1 MPRASMTSSSRRPDA
16 RSRAPGTH
24 TRPSR
29 RPASTPVRRSGLR
42 GLPLSTTT
50 ATTSLR
56 AQAQYMAWRSVIRT
70 MRQPIVI
77 VPPLIF
83 PLFLLAVNASG
94 LGAATSIPDFPTSSY
109 LAFALAFP
117 FMQGSIFAT
126 NTAGTN
132 VAEDIG
138 NGFFNRLALTPMS
151 GPSLLVGQL
160 TGVLL
165 IGALQA
171 VAFLAAGLA
180 AGASIESGVLGALV
194 LFVLSLCIAAAFG
207 AIGLYVGLRT
217 GSSEAVQGLF
227 PLMFIL
233 LFLSSASLPRDLIS
247 SDWFRTV
254 ATINPVSYLIEGLRS
269 LVIVGWDP
277 EALAL
282 GFGVAIAIFVVAI
295 WASTVALRERMVRT

>member
-1 MPRASMTSSSRRPDA
+1 MSAAATPALPTQA
-16 RSRAPGTH
+16 RY
-24 TRPSR
+24 
-29 RPASTPVRRSGLR
+29 L
-42 GLPLSTTT
+42 
-50 ATTSLR
+50 
-56 AQAQYMAWRSVIRT
+56 AWRSVIRT
-70 MRQPIVI
+70 IRQPIVI
-77 VPPLIF
+77 VPPLVF
-83 PLFLLAVNASG
+83 PLFLLAINASG
-94 LGAATSIPDFPTSSY
+94 LSAATNIPGFPTSSY

-126 NTAGTN
+126 NTAGAN
-132 VAEDIG
+132 IAEDIG

-180 AGASIESGVLGALV
+180 AGASLESGALGALV
-194 LFVLSLCIAAAFG
+194 LFALSLSIAAAFG
-207 AIGLYVGLRT
+207 AIGLFAGLRT

-269 LVIVGWDP
+269 LIITGWDP

-282 GFGVAIAIFVVAI
+282 GFGVAAAIFVVAL
-295 WASTVALRERMVRT
+295 WGATHALRDRLVRT

>member
-1 MPRASMTSSSRRPDA
+1 VTAAAGTPALRTQA
-16 RSRAPGTH
+16 RY
-24 TRPSR
+24 
-29 RPASTPVRRSGLR
+29 L
-42 GLPLSTTT
+42 
-50 ATTSLR
+50 
-56 AQAQYMAWRSVIRT
+56 AWRSVIRT
-70 MRQPIVI
+70 IRQPIVI
-77 VPPLIF
+77 VPPLVF
-83 PLFLLAVNASG
+83 PLFLLAINASG
-94 LGAATSIPDFPTSSY
+94 LSAATNIPDFPTSSY

-132 VAEDIG
+132 IAEDIG

-165 IGALQA
+165 IGTLQA
-171 VAFLAAGLA
+171 AAFLAAGLA
-180 AGASIESGVLGALV
+180 AGASLESGVLGALV
-194 LFVLSLCIAAAFG
+194 LFALSLSIAAAFG
-207 AIGLYVGLRT
+207 AIGLFAGLRT

-269 LVIVGWDP
+269 LIIMGWDA

-282 GFGVAIAIFVVAI
+282 GFGVAAAIFVVAL
-295 WASTVALRERMVRT
+295 WAATRALRDRLVRT

>member
-1 MPRASMTSSSRRPDA
+1 M
-16 RSRAPGTH
+16 
-24 TRPSR
+24 
-29 RPASTPVRRSGLR
+29 
-42 GLPLSTTT
+42 T
-50 ATTSLR
+50 ATAGTATLR
-56 AQAQYMAWRSVIRT
+56 TQARYLAWRSVIRT
-70 MRQPIVI
+70 IRQPIVI
-77 VPPLIF
+77 VPPLVF
-83 PLFLLAVNASG
+83 PLFLLAINASG
-94 LGAATSIPDFPTSSY
+94 LSAATNIPDFPTSSY

-126 NTAGTN
+126 NTAGAN
-132 VAEDIG
+132 IAEDIG

-180 AGASIESGVLGALV
+180 AGASLESGVLGALV
-194 LFVLSLCIAAAFG
+194 LFALSLSIAAAFG
-207 AIGLYVGLRT
+207 AIGLFAGLRT

-269 LVIVGWDP
+269 LIIVGWDP

-282 GFGVAIAIFVVAI
+282 GFGVAAAIFVVAL
-295 WASTVALRERMVRT
+295 WLATRALRDRLVRT

>member
-1 MPRASMTSSSRRPDA
+1 MTAAASPALRTQA
-16 RSRAPGTH
+16 RY
-24 TRPSR
+24 
-29 RPASTPVRRSGLR
+29 L
-42 GLPLSTTT
+42 
-50 ATTSLR
+50 
-56 AQAQYMAWRSVIRT
+56 AWRSVIRT

-83 PLFLLAVNASG
+83 PLFLLAINASG
-94 LGAATSIPDFPTSSY
+94 LSAATNIPDFPTNSY

-117 FMQGSIFAT
+117 FIQGSIFAT
-126 NTAGTN
+126 NTAGAN
-132 VAEDIG
+132 IAEDIG
-138 NGFFNRLALTPMS
+138 DGFFNRLALTPMS
-151 GPSLLVGQL
+151 GPSLLAGQL

-194 LFVLSLCIAAAFG
+194 LFLLSLTIAAAFG
-207 AIGLYVGLRT
+207 AIGLFAGLRT

-233 LFLSSASLPRDLIS
+233 LFLSSASLPRDLIA

-269 LVIVGWDP
+269 LIITGWDL

-282 GFGVAIAIFVVAI
+282 GFGIAVAIFVVGL
-295 WASTVALRERMVRT
+295 WAATHALRDRLVRT